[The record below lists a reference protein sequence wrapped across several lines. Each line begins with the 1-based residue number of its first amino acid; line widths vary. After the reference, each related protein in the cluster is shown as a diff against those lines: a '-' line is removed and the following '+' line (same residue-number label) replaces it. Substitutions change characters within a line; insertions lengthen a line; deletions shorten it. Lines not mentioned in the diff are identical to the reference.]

1 MRICR
6 PIVASL
12 WYSGIRAT
20 GLPALVRRFR
30 NAGVVLCYHNV
41 AVHGGI
47 TGVGDPSLHMDLE
60 RFFHHLRWLVAHY
73 RLVPLSE
80 LVSRLNARQPL
91 GGIIALTFD
100 DAYAGVFSHAWPV
113 LQEFG
118 VPATVFVIANAPD
131 ECAPF
136 WWDHP
141 AAQRVTPPAP
151 RPRWMTDLHG
161 DGPSIL
167 RQLAAEPWPSPPPAH
182 RPAPWGVLA
191 AAVRSGIDLGVHSAT
206 HRALPCLSDA
216 ELANE
221 LITSREVVA
230 RHTGAVPEFFAHPY
244 GLWDN
249 RVRNAVKAAG
259 YRAACTLDY
268 GLITHGVDPWALP
281 RVNVPATIGPAAFQA
296 WIGGLRYPRGG
307 RR

>member
-1 MRICR
+1 MTLWR

-20 GLPALVRRFR
+20 GVPALVRRFR

-41 AVHGGI
+41 AVRGSTPG
-47 TGVGDPSLHMDLE
+47 TGDPGLHMDLE
-60 RFFHHLRWLVAHY
+60 RFSHQLRWLIAHY
-73 RLVPLSE
+73 RPVPLRE
-80 LVSRLNARQPL
+80 FVSRLNARQPL
-91 GGIIALTFD
+91 RGMIALTFD
-100 DAYAGVFSHAWPV
+100 DAYAGVFRHAWPV
-113 LQEFG
+113 LQAFG

-141 AAQRVTPPAP
+141 AVRRDTAPVQRPQ
-151 RPRWMTDLHG
+151 WLTDLHG

-167 RQLAAEPWPSPPPAH
+167 RHLGAEPWPSPPPAYW
-182 RPAPWGVLA
+182 PAPWSVLA
-191 AAVRSGIDLGVHSAT
+191 TAARSGIDLGVHSAT
-206 HRALPCLSDA
+206 HRALPSLSDA

-221 LITSREVVA
+221 LLASREVVA
-230 RHTGAVPEFFAHPY
+230 RHTGALPEFFAHPY
-244 GLWDN
+244 GVWDH

-259 YRAACTLDY
+259 YRAAFTLDY
-268 GLITHGVDPWALP
+268 GLVTADRDPWALP
-281 RVNVPATIGPAAFQA
+281 RVNVPATIGPAAFQT
-296 WIGGLRYPRGG
+296 WIAGLRAPGGG